1 MSGKVVFYSLSKKF
15 LEREQDLPPEGAA
28 RQVIYQTLALGHH
41 IGVIDCLK
49 PVLSCPQDGFER
61 WAARLPDNEARRK
74 LMGVLKF
81 GEIMIDASH
90 IGMLGAALSGARE
103 SFAGEEAGWYQTLMG
118 ALAAIEAE
126 PAMYLMVKRHDG

>member
-1 MSGKVVFYSLSKKF
+1 MDGKVVFYSLSKKF

-49 PVLSCPQDGFER
+49 PLLSCPQDGFER
-61 WAARLPDNEARRK
+61 WIAQLPDGEARRK
-74 LMGVLKF
+74 LGGVLKF

-90 IGMLGAALSGARE
+90 IGMLGAALSGARAAF
-103 SFAGEEAGWYQTLMG
+103 SAEEDGWCQQLMR
-118 ALAAIEAE
+118 ALAAISRE
-126 PAMYLMVKRHDG
+126 PAMYLMVKRHGD

>member
-1 MSGKVVFYSLSKKF
+1 MSGRVIFYSLSKKF
-15 LEREQDLPPEGAA
+15 LEREQDLPVEGAT

-49 PVLSCPQDGFER
+49 TALSCPLDGYER
-61 WAARLPDNEARRK
+61 WVGRLPPGEARRK
-74 LMGVLKF
+74 LEGVFKF

-90 IGMLGAALSGARE
+90 TQLLGLALSRVE
-103 SFAGEEAGWYQTLMG
+103 FEGEELHWTRALMS

-126 PAMYLMVKRHDG
+126 PAMYLMVKRRD

>member
-49 PVLSCPQDGFER
+49 PVLSCPGDGYEA
-61 WAARLPDNEARRK
+61 WVACLPEGEARRK
-74 LMGVLKF
+74 LAGVQKF
-81 GEIMIDASH
+81 SEIMIDAGH
-90 IGMLGAALSGARE
+90 IGMLGAALSGARATFE
-103 SFAGEEAGWYQTLMG
+103 GEQIAWYQTLMA

-126 PAMYLMVKRHDG
+126 PAMYLMVKRHD